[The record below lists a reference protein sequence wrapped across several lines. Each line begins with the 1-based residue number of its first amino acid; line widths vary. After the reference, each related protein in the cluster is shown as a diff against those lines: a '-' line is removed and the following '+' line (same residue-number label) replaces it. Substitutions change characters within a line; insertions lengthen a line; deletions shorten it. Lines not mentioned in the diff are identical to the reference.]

1 MTFYIAYAMILIMKN
16 ERSPETSFA
25 KKEKIE
31 NRLRKTVGMLAI
43 GVTGLGLG
51 LYPWEGRSS
60 AEAPDSPAAVAE
72 QGAVDFVNAAHENPS
87 LLGPEKTFSVDL
99 QDGDSVNSAAQRAAE
114 EVGEQEGWSANQINL
129 NIGVVTEASQEVLDN
144 SEYKIPPKEFTV
156 TMVEKD
162 TNGDGKKEV
171 FPADAKPKAK

>member
-1 MTFYIAYAMILIMKN
+1 MKN
-16 ERSPETSFA
+16 ERLPETSFA
-25 KKEKIE
+25 KKEKIG
-31 NRLRKTVGMLAI
+31 NGFRKFVGMIAM
-43 GVTGLGLG
+43 GATGLAGGLAFHPYESG
-51 LYPWEGRSS
+51 ADTSTS
-60 AEAPDSPAAVAE
+60 NNPAAVAE

-114 EVGEQEGWSANQINL
+114 EVGEQEGWSADQINL

-144 SEYKIPPKEFTV
+144 SKYKIPPKEFTV

>member
-1 MTFYIAYAMILIMKN
+1 MNN
-16 ERSPETSFA
+16 ERLPETSLA
-25 KKEKIE
+25 EKEKAGK
-31 NRLRKTVGMLAI
+31 RVRRTAAMLALA
-43 GVTGLGLG
+43 VTGFGLG
-51 LYPWEGRSS
+51 SHPWESRPST
-60 AEAPDSPAAVAE
+60 EAPDSPAAVAE

-114 EVGEQEGWSANQINL
+114 EVGEQEGWSAAQINL

>member
-1 MTFYIAYAMILIMKN
+1 MKN
-16 ERSPETSFA
+16 ERLPETSFA

-43 GVTGLGLG
+43 GITGLGLG

-60 AEAPDSPAAVAE
+60 AEAPDNPAAVAE

-114 EVGEQEGWSANQINL
+114 EVGEQEGWSAGQINL
-129 NIGVVTEASQEVLDN
+129 NIGVVRKSLTTQNTRFLQKN
-144 SEYKIPPKEFTV
+144 SLLLWSRKTP
-156 TMVEKD
+156 MAMAR
-162 TNGDGKKEV
+162 KKSFLQTQNLKLNNNV
-171 FPADAKPKAK
+171 K